1 MDYNGHPITFSLSLL
16 YRFRTLQQYANI
28 MNYQEKSLA
37 LHEKYRG
44 KIGTEVK
51 VPLQTRGDLSLAYTP
66 GVAGPSEA
74 IAKDISRAETLTSA
88 KRTVAVISDGSSV
101 LGLGNVGPD
110 ASLPVLEGKV
120 AIFKTFANLDAFPI
134 ALSVHTPE
142 KIAEAVIAIAPSF
155 GAINLEDIKAPECFE
170 VEKILQEKLFLP
182 VMHDDQHG
190 TAIAVLA
197 GLINALKVVGK
208 NKGEVRVI
216 INGAGAAGI
225 ATAKLLHF
233 VGFSNIILA
242 DSKGIISHSRT
253 DLTEEK
259 KEALVWSNQ
268 ENISGDL
275 KEALKKADVFIGL
288 SKGNLL
294 RAEDVSLMNENAIVF
309 AMANPTPE
317 ITPEEARKGG
327 ARIVATGRS
336 DFPNQINNALVF
348 PGVFLGLID
357 GKISKITDRMKMA
370 SAEALASIV
379 ENPTEE
385 NIIPDIF
392 NPNIVPTISEAVRK
406 NS

>member
-1 MDYNGHPITFSLSLL
+1 
-16 YRFRTLQQYANI
+16 

-155 GAINLEDIKAPECFE
+155 GAINLEDIKAPGCFE
-170 VEKILQEKLFLP
+170 VEKILREKLFLP

-357 GKISKITDRMKMA
+357 GKISKITDQMKMA